1 MMALQPND
9 AYRARFPL
17 PDSQTP
23 ADSYPTSATVA
34 VTSNPAGGC
43 DCATPRIRDLE
54 TGEWLHLETMSRCP
68 KRRSA
73 GA

>member
-1 MMALQPND
+1 MALQPNA

-17 PDSQTP
+17 PNNQTAVVP
-23 ADSYPTSATVA
+23 ASATTVVA
-34 VTSNPAGGC
+34 SNPAGGC

-68 KRRSA
+68 KLRPG